1 MKLTTIVL
9 SSVLT
14 LGSTLA
20 LAQGASSGD
29 AAAAGGAT
37 GGPAGA
43 GSSSAIKGDKLDPA
57 ARGTARKAPV
67 RATRRPLQPVARL
80 ADRLGLDLPV
90 QLRATPQAP
99 HPRPAK
105 GAIRSYAPRAL
116 GSPQGKATRRA
127 DAEFSFSGRRPSRVE
142 RGSYR

>member
-20 LAQGASSGD
+20 LAQGASSDD
-29 AAAAGGAT
+29 ATAAGGAT

-43 GSSSAIKGDKLDPA
+43 GSSSAIRSDKMDPSG

-67 RATRRPLQPVARL
+67 RATRRPLQPVARR
-80 ADRLGLDLPV
+80 ADRLGLVLPM

-99 HPRPAK
+99 QKSPRPAK
-105 GAIRSYAPRAL
+105 IEAGL
-116 GSPQGKATRRA
+116 
-127 DAEFSFSGRRPSRVE
+127 RVT
-142 RGSYR
+142 G